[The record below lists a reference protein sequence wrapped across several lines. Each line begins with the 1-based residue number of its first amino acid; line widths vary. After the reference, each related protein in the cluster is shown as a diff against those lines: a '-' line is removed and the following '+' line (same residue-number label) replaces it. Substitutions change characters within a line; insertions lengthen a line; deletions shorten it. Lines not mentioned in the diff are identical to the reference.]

1 MSSHPEDPRDP
12 SVEASSAQGEGA
24 LDFSKEKV
32 TTNRLGLMKQQGH
45 RIACL
50 TAYDQVMARL
60 LDQAGIDLILV
71 GDSVSTVVQGLDTTV
86 TVTMEHMLYHATL
99 VRRGVER
106 ALVVG
111 DLPFMSYQVNSDD
124 ALRNAGRMVKEAG
137 AEAVKL
143 EGGQAVCNTVERIVA
158 AGIPVMGH
166 LGLMPQSIHKY
177 GTYQVR
183 AREGDEADEL
193 RKDALRLEQ
202 AGVFAIVLEKVPASL
217 AAEVSQSVSVPV
229 IGIGAGDGCDGQI
242 LVTHDMLGICTRF
255 SPRFVRR
262 YASMAEDMVEAFGRY
277 LGDVRSGEFPTTD
290 ESY

>member
-1 MSSHPEDPRDP
+1 MSQTPDEPL
-12 SVEASSAQGEGA
+12 EGEESQD
-24 LDFSKEKV
+24 LSRNKV
-32 TTNRLGLMKQQGH
+32 TTRRLGLMKERGQ

-60 LDQAGIDLILV
+60 LDSAGIDLILV

-86 TVTMEHMLYHATL
+86 TVTMEHMVYHSSL
-99 VRRGVER
+99 VRRGVKR

-111 DLPFMSYQVNSDD
+111 DLPFMSYQVNSDE
-124 ALRNAGRMVKEAG
+124 ALRNAGRMVKEG
-137 AEAVKL
+137 GVEAVKL
-143 EGGQAVCNTVERIVA
+143 EGGESVCGTVQRIVA

-183 AREGDEADEL
+183 ARGEDEAREL
-193 RKDALRLEQ
+193 RKDAKRLEE
-202 AGVFAIVLEKVPASL
+202 AGAFSIVLEKVPSEL
-217 AAEVSQSVSVPV
+217 AREVSASVSVPV
-229 IGIGAGDGCDGQI
+229 IGIGAGEGCDGQI

-262 YASMAEDMVEAFGRY
+262 YASMADDMVEAFEHY
-277 LGDVRSGEFPTTD
+277 LGDVRSGEFPTEG

>member
-1 MSSHPEDPRDP
+1 MSQSPDEP
-12 SVEASSAQGEGA
+12 
-24 LDFSKEKV
+24 LDGIEPQDLTRNKV
-32 TTNRLGLMKQQGH
+32 TTRRLGLMKERGQ

-86 TVTMEHMLYHATL
+86 TVTMEHMVYHASL
-99 VRRGVER
+99 VRRGVQR

-111 DLPFMSYQVNSDD
+111 DLPFMSYQVNSDE

-137 AEAVKL
+137 VEAVKL
-143 EGGQAVCNTVERIVA
+143 EGGESVCETVQRIVA

-183 AREGDEADEL
+183 ARDEDEAQEL
-193 RKDALRLEQ
+193 RRDAVRLEN
-202 AGVFAIVLEKVPASL
+202 AGAFSIVLEKVPGDL
-217 AAEVSQSVSVPV
+217 AREVSESVSVPV
-229 IGIGAGDGCDGQI
+229 IGIGAGEGCDGQI

-262 YASMAEDMVEAFGRY
+262 YASMADDMVSAFEHY
-277 LGDVRSGEFPTTD
+277 LGDVRSGEFPGPN

>member
-1 MSSHPEDPRDP
+1 MSQSPDEPL
-12 SVEASSAQGEGA
+12 EGEESQD
-24 LDFSKEKV
+24 LTRNKV
-32 TTNRLGLMKQQGH
+32 TTRRLGLMKRRGQ

-60 LDQAGIDLILV
+60 LDKAGIDLILV

-86 TVTMEHMLYHATL
+86 TVTMEHMVYHASL
-99 VRRGVER
+99 VRRGVQR

-111 DLPFMSYQVNSDD
+111 DLPFMSYQVNSDE

-137 AEAVKL
+137 VEAVKL
-143 EGGQAVCNTVERIVA
+143 EGGESMCGTVQRIVA

-183 AREGDEADEL
+183 ARGEDEAQEL
-193 RKDALRLEQ
+193 RKDAKRLEE
-202 AGVFAIVLEKVPASL
+202 AGAFSIVLEKVPSDL
-217 AAEVSQSVSVPV
+217 AREVSESVSVPV
-229 IGIGAGDGCDGQI
+229 IGIGAGEGCDGQI

-262 YASMAEDMVEAFGRY
+262 YASMADDMVEAFEHY
-277 LGDVRSGEFPTTD
+277 LGDVRSGEFPTEG

>member
-1 MSSHPEDPRDP
+1 MSQTPDEPL
-12 SVEASSAQGEGA
+12 EGEESQD
-24 LDFSKEKV
+24 LSRNKV
-32 TTNRLGLMKQQGH
+32 TTRRLGLMKERGQ

-60 LDQAGIDLILV
+60 LDSAGIDLILV

-86 TVTMEHMLYHATL
+86 TVTMEHMVYHSSL
-99 VRRGVER
+99 VRRGVKR

-111 DLPFMSYQVNSDD
+111 DLPFMSYQVNSDE
-124 ALRNAGRMVKEAG
+124 ALRNAGRMVKEG
-137 AEAVKL
+137 GVEAVKL
-143 EGGQAVCNTVERIVA
+143 EGGESVCGTVQRIVA

-183 AREGDEADEL
+183 ARGEDEAREL
-193 RKDALRLEQ
+193 RKDAKRLEE
-202 AGVFAIVLEKVPASL
+202 AGAFSIGLEKVPSEL
-217 AAEVSQSVSVPV
+217 AREVSASVSVPV
-229 IGIGAGDGCDGQI
+229 IGIGAGEGCDGQI

-262 YASMAEDMVEAFGRY
+262 YASMADDMVEAFEHY
-277 LGDVRSGEFPTTD
+277 LGDVRSGEFPTED

>member
-1 MSSHPEDPRDP
+1 MRYESPTMSQTPDEPL
-12 SVEASSAQGEGA
+12 EGEESQD
-24 LDFSKEKV
+24 LTRNKV
-32 TTNRLGLMKQQGH
+32 TTRRLGLMKERGQ

-60 LDQAGIDLILV
+60 LDEAGIDLILV

-86 TVTMEHMLYHATL
+86 TVTMEHMVYHASL
-99 VRRGVER
+99 VRRGVKR

-111 DLPFMSYQVNSDD
+111 DLPFMSYQVNSDE

-137 AEAVKL
+137 VEAVKL
-143 EGGQAVCNTVERIVA
+143 EGGESVCGTVQRIVA

-183 AREGDEADEL
+183 ARGEDEAKEL
-193 RKDALRLEQ
+193 RKDAKRLEE
-202 AGVFAIVLEKVPASL
+202 AGAFSIVLEKVPSEL
-217 AAEVSQSVSVPV
+217 AREVSESVTVPV
-229 IGIGAGDGCDGQI
+229 IGIGAGEGCDGQI

-262 YASMAEDMVEAFGRY
+262 YASMADDMVQAFEHY
-277 LGDVRSGEFPTTD
+277 LGDVRSGEFPTED

>member
-1 MSSHPEDPRDP
+1 MSQTPDEPL
-12 SVEASSAQGEGA
+12 EGEESQD
-24 LDFSKEKV
+24 LSRNKV
-32 TTNRLGLMKQQGH
+32 TTRRLGLMKERGQ

-60 LDQAGIDLILV
+60 LDSAGIDLILV

-86 TVTMEHMLYHATL
+86 TVTMEHMVYHSSL
-99 VRRGVER
+99 VRRGVKR

-111 DLPFMSYQVNSDD
+111 DLPFMSYQVNSDE
-124 ALRNAGRMVKEAG
+124 ALRNAGRMVKEG
-137 AEAVKL
+137 GVEAVKL
-143 EGGQAVCNTVERIVA
+143 EGGESVCGTVQRIVA

-183 AREGDEADEL
+183 ARGEDEAREL
-193 RKDALRLEQ
+193 RKDAKRLEE
-202 AGVFAIVLEKVPASL
+202 AGAFSIVLEKVPSEL
-217 AAEVSQSVSVPV
+217 AREVSASVSVPV
-229 IGIGAGDGCDGQI
+229 IGIGAGEGCDGQI

-262 YASMAEDMVEAFGRY
+262 YASMADDMVEAFEHY
-277 LGDVRSGEFPTTD
+277 LGDVRSGEFPTED